1 MPANPVTY
9 TPFLTGGRNPSVAE
23 RRRRERAG
31 KALVLTGTAVV
42 LAALFVIPLFLGASI
57 VAWLPLP
64 EGAWSR
70 LGVLFAGSAKAA
82 IAALVLAVPLA
93 LAAAVFSAQF
103 AAPGFRRW
111 FKPGLEIL
119 EAIPTVVL
127 GLVAFATVSP
137 WLKGNVATLLALIV
151 LIPALL
157 LAAGFAFGG
166 ASRRHAG
173 WLPLWIV
180 PALVA
185 AAVAIVAW
193 LGPLQSGAI
202 VPASPWNAVLVGLA
216 LGLAAIP
223 MMFSVAEDALMQM
236 PSSHVQAALALGATH
251 WQAIRSIV
259 LPAARPGLLA
269 AFALGASRC
278 LGETMIVLMA
288 SGNTPIADPNPLA
301 GLRSISAE
309 LALGLPE
316 AAPPGGAYRTLL
328 LAALV
333 LFVLTFVLNLLAERA
348 RAHLRRRADPALA
361 LA

>member
-1 MPANPVTY
+1 M
-9 TPFLTGGRNPSVAE
+9 GGQNPSVAA

-31 KALVLTGTAVV
+31 TALVLAGTAVV
-42 LAALFVIPLFLGASI
+42 LAALLVIPLFLGAGI
-57 VAWLPLP
+57 LAWLPLP
-64 EGAWSR
+64 DGAWNR
-70 LGVLFAGSAKAA
+70 LGVLLAGTAKAA
-82 IAALVLAVPLA
+82 VCALLLAVPLGIA
-93 LAAAVFSAQF
+93 SAIFSAQF
-103 AAPGFRRW
+103 ATPRFRNW

-127 GLVAFATVSP
+127 GLVAFATLSP
-137 WLKGNVATLLALIV
+137 WLKDNVVTLLALIV
-151 LIPALL
+151 LVPALL
-157 LAAGFAFGG
+157 LSAGFGFGD
-166 ASRRHAG
+166 AVRRRAG

-185 AAVAIVAW
+185 VVAAAIAL
-193 LGPLQSGAI
+193 LGPRQAGAI
-202 VPASPWNAVLVGLA
+202 IPASPWNAVLVGLA

-223 MMFSVAEDALMQM
+223 MIFSVAEDALMQM
-236 PSSHVQAALALGATH
+236 PATHVQAALALGATR

-259 LPAARPGLLA
+259 LPAALPGLIA

-309 LALGLPE
+309 LVLGLPE
-316 AAPPGGAYRTLL
+316 VAPPGGAYRTLL

-333 LFVLTFVLNLLAERA
+333 LFALTFALNVLAERA
-348 RAHLRRRADPALA
+348 RSHLRRRAEATVALA
-361 LA
+361 